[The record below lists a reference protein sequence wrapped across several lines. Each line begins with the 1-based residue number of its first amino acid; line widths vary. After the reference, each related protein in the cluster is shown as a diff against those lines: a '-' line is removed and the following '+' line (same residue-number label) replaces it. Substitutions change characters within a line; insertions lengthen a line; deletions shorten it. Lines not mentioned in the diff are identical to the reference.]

1 MILKLTSP
9 KIKPR
14 FFENMQIKINLYHFS
29 FCMPHATSTHR
40 HHLTLTLASWF
51 DRYLIFCNSS
61 SNVSTFPIF
70 CRVKEFFQIIEELDA
85 GS

>member
-14 FFENMQIKINLYHFS
+14 FFENMQIKINLFHFS
-29 FCMPHATSTHR
+29 FCMPHATHR
-40 HHLTLTLASWF
+40 HHLTLTLANSF
-51 DRYLIFCNSS
+51 DKYLFFCNSS

-70 CRVKEFFQIIEELDA
+70 CRVKEFFQIVEELDA
-85 GS
+85 AS